1 MLYDVALGLIPKIG
15 DKLSKYLISY
25 LGSAEAVFKANK
37 KKLMS
42 VPGIGQLVASEIIQ
56 ANVLQK
62 AESIIRKA
70 EKEQVQLLFYTN
82 PAYPKRLKELAD
94 APSLLYYKGVQ
105 NLNAPRTVAI
115 VGTRMASEY
124 GKEITQNIVQELAK
138 YDVVVISGLA
148 YGIDIAAHK
157 ACLQNGVPT
166 IGVMGSGIDII
177 YPFQHQKVALEMLE
191 KGGLLTE
198 NSFGVK
204 PEAPRFPERNRI
216 IAGLC
221 DALIVIETAQK
232 GGTLI
237 TAEIAYSYN
246 KEIYAVPGNLGLK
259 SSEGSNKLI
268 VQQKAQLFMSVSQI
282 VQDLHWDEETPTQTN
297 ILPLNLSEDEL
308 EIVTVLLKDK
318 ELQMDELAWKTQIV
332 INKLSSLLLMME
344 FKGLL
349 KTLPGNKVKLTIG
362 R

>member
-1 MLYDVALGLIPKIG
+1 M
-15 DKLSKYLISY
+15 
-25 LGSAEAVFKANK
+25 
-37 KKLMS
+37 
-42 VPGIGQLVASEIIQ
+42 
-56 ANVLQK
+56 
-62 AESIIRKA
+62 
-70 EKEQVQLLFYTN
+70 LFYTN

-198 NSFGVK
+198 NTFGVK
-204 PEAPRFPERNRI
+204 PDAPRFPERNRI

-332 INKLSSLLLMME
+332 ISKLSSLLLMME

-349 KTLPGNKVKLTIG
+349 KTMPGNKVKLTIG

>member
-1 MLYDVALGLIPKIG
+1 MLYEVALGLIPKIG

-42 VPGIGQLVASEIIQ
+42 VPGIGQLVATEIVQ
-56 ANVLQK
+56 SKVLQN
-62 AESIIRKA
+62 AEAIIRKA
-70 EKEQVQLLFYTN
+70 EKDQIQLLFYTN
-82 PAYPKRLKELAD
+82 PAYPTRLKELAD

-105 NLNAPRTVAI
+105 SLNAPRTVAI

-124 GKEITQNIVQELAK
+124 GKAITHKIVQELAQ

-148 YGIDIAAHK
+148 YGIDITAHK
-157 ACLQNGVPT
+157 ACLQTGVPT

-177 YPFQHQKVALEMLE
+177 YPFQHQKTALEMLE

-198 NSFGVK
+198 NTFGVK
-204 PEAPRFPERNRI
+204 PDAPRFPERNRI

-268 VQQKAQLFMSVSQI
+268 VQQKAQLFMSVNQI
-282 VQDLHWDEETPTQTN
+282 VKDLHWDQETQPKTHV
-297 ILPLNLSEDEL
+297 LPPDLTEDEL
-308 EIVTVLLKDK
+308 KIITLLYK
-318 ELQMDELAWKTQIV
+318 EKEVQIDELAWKTQIN
-332 INKLSSLLLMME
+332 ISKLSSLLLMME
-344 FKGLL
+344 FSGLL
-349 KTLPGNKVKLTIG
+349 KTLPGNKVKLLLG
-362 R
+362 N